1 MSSTTS
7 LRSTASRARGKAR
20 RVARRARLS
29 LPGARPRVGLV
40 GFFDFGN
47 YGDELF
53 VEVYREHLGP
63 AMDLGVLYDRP
74 AKPYFD
80 RPVKQA
86 VDAVDAI
93 VIGGGDL
100 VVPWSLSP
108 LYWKREYLRRP
119 VFISGVGVP
128 ERAEGKPHDDVV
140 RSLRSFF
147 QHPNVRYI
155 SARDEES
162 CRWIEENLAPRV
174 PVRRTADIVCSL
186 TLPAV
191 EPADD
196 VLGVVTRYRP
206 NNEDDYTQ
214 VAALARAAQE
224 RGMRVKHI
232 VLATGDTGRRDV
244 DNAGTL
250 DVPGKEI
257 VYSESLDDLSR
268 AIGGC
273 RMLASMKFH
282 GSVVATMYGVP
293 SVCMMPTA
301 KNRRFFARIGRPEL
315 LAHFT
320 DDDLVGY
327 LDPLPERVDP
337 EAVAAMRADATATLV
352 GLRESI
358 LEGVR
363 AW

>member
-1 MSSTTS
+1 MSSTGGM
-7 LRSTASRARGKAR
+7 RRTASRVRSKAR
-20 RVARRARLS
+20 RTARKARLS
-29 LPGARPRVGLV
+29 MGGRPRVGLV

-53 VEVYREHLGP
+53 VEVYKEHLGP

-80 RPVKQA
+80 RPVAQA
-86 VDAVDAI
+86 VDAVDAV

-100 VVPWSLSP
+100 VIPWSLSE

-128 ERAEGKPHDDVV
+128 ERAEGKPHPDVV
-140 RSLRSFF
+140 ARLKKFF
-147 QHPNVRYI
+147 QHPNIRYI

-162 CRWIEENLAPRV
+162 CRWIEEHLQPRV

-186 TLPAV
+186 TLP
-191 EPADD
+191 PATPSDD

-214 VAALARAAQE
+214 VAALAALAQE
-224 RGMRVKHI
+224 RGMTVRHI

-268 AIGGC
+268 AIGEC

-320 DDDLVGY
+320 SADLVGY
-327 LDPLPERVDP
+327 LDPLPARIDAD
-337 EAVAAMRADATATLV
+337 AVAALRADATATMA
-352 GLRESI
+352 GLRDEI
-358 LEGVR
+358 LRTVK